1 MQPTPDV
8 VLAAVFIPF
17 AAAVLTLLEEPGLE
31 ASGTR
36 PAPTDAAGSSRRC
49 GTAPWIGDG
58 RVRRTR
64 RRTRPFRASP
74 RAVTASENTVK
85 RNPLTGVAE
94 RLH

>member
-31 ASGTR
+31 ASGAR
-36 PAPTDAAGSSRRC
+36 PAPTDAAASSRRC

-58 RVRRTR
+58 GARRTP
-64 RRTRPFRASP
+64 PFRAST

-85 RNPLTGVAE
+85 RNPLTGVVE
-94 RLH
+94 RLD